1 VKTIWAVACLALVPG
16 ICLAVVSGCGMTKSQ
31 IQEFS
36 KMDVGE
42 GPRHMLAQLTELQ
55 KEPAGQR
62 IQGPPPFVASNTTT
76 GGTVFDPSVY
86 PSGDLSTSRAAGVT
100 PDAPPSVTPMG
111 SPPMLVQTNAQEP
124 ISRYDPPAPAPEMT
138 RRPAP
143 PPAPPKSTPAP
154 VIASSKPP
162 VPAASPPPSDPSL
175 PSAQPMSSATVPAT
189 GPSNN
194 PPTQDIRS
202 GKAQVRA
209 EPTAPSVP
217 PAANYPASKREVPR
231 TIVAQD
237 TVSSPSRMNQASAVA
252 PAKQP
257 PSVLPPGPSE
267 KAGAVDEDYSG
278 GPKYRVGPEDI
289 LRVSVWGNQELTL
302 DVIVRP
308 DGKISLPLIQ
318 DVQAEGLTA
327 AELSDVIHQK
337 LLAFIKEPQVTVI
350 ITQVNAP
357 KIFVIGN
364 VARPGPYPLRSDMS
378 VLQALSLAGGFT
390 PFASPKSI
398 KIVRNFGGGKQ
409 EIRKINYFD
418 VVDSGEGNY
427 LLKSGDTIVV
437 P

>member
-1 VKTIWAVACLALVPG
+1 
-16 ICLAVVSGCGMTKSQ
+16 M
-31 IQEFS
+31 
-36 KMDVGE
+36 
-42 GPRHMLAQLTELQ
+42 
-55 KEPAGQR
+55 
-62 IQGPPPFVASNTTT
+62 
-76 GGTVFDPSVY
+76 
-86 PSGDLSTSRAAGVT
+86 SRV
-100 PDAPPSVTPMG
+100 
-111 SPPMLVQTNAQEP
+111 
-124 ISRYDPPAPAPEMT
+124 
-138 RRPAP
+138 
-143 PPAPPKSTPAP
+143 
-154 VIASSKPP
+154 
-162 VPAASPPPSDPSL
+162 
-175 PSAQPMSSATVPAT
+175 TVPVT

-194 PPTQDIRS
+194 PPSI
-202 GKAQVRA
+202 
-209 EPTAPSVP
+209 
-217 PAANYPASKREVPR
+217 NYPSSKRAASPPV
-231 TIVAQD
+231 VAQQ
-237 TVSSPSRMNQASAVA
+237 TISPPSRGNQASAVA
-252 PAKQP
+252 PAKQS
-257 PSVLPPGPSE
+257 PSALPPGPSE

-289 LRVSVWGNQELTL
+289 LHVSVWDNKELTL

-318 DVQAEGLTA
+318 DIQAEGLTA
-327 AELSDVIHQK
+327 AELGDVIHQK

-398 KIVRNFGGGKQ
+398 KIIRNKGGTQ
-409 EIRKINYFD
+409 ELRKINYFD